1 MNDQPTLHLELSI
14 EEVNLILDALGDQP
28 FKSVYTLVS
37 RLQSQARNQLQ
48 GMAEPVSEAD
58 TPQEAP

>member
-1 MNDQPTLHLELSI
+1 MNDQPRLNLELSI
-14 EEVNLILDALGDQP
+14 EEVNIILDALGDQP

-48 GMAEPVSEAD
+48 GTAEPMDEAD